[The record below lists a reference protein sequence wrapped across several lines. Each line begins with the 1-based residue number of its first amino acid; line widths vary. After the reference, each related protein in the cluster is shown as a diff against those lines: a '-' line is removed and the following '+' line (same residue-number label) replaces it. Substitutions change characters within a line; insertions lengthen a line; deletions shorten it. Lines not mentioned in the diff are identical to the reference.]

1 MIAIIPA
8 RGGSKRIPRKNIK
21 NFLGIPIINHT
32 INEIRATDLFSRIIV
47 STEDNE
53 IAEIAQSAGAE
64 ILFREM
70 KLADEYTTTLE
81 VIGSCVFQL
90 RDSIDVES
98 EIINC
103 IYPISPMIS
112 EKYISTASK
121 LLKSENLDYVF
132 TAKKFESSPAR
143 SFKRDVSGKA
153 EMYFPEN
160 ETIRT
165 QDLPVYFHDAS
176 LFYLGRAQAWV
187 ERKPILFGNSKF
199 IEIGKYES
207 LDVDDTEDWEFLET
221 LYKVRKDNQ

>member
-8 RGGSKRIPRKNIK
+8 RGGSKRIPRKNVRD
-21 NFLGIPIINHT
+21 FLGIPIIEHT
-32 INEIRATDLFSRIIV
+32 INQIRATDLFSRIIV

-53 IAEIAQSAGAE
+53 IAEIAESAGAE
-64 ILFREM
+64 VLFRDV
-70 KLADEYTTTLE
+70 KLADDYTTTVE

-103 IYPISPMIS
+103 IYPITPMIS
-112 EKYISTASK
+112 NEYISPASK

-143 SFKRDVSGKA
+143 SFKRGINGNA
-153 EMYFPEN
+153 EMYFPEY

-165 QDLPVYFHDAS
+165 QDLPVYYHDAA

-199 IEIGKYES
+199 IEIGRYET
-207 LDVDDTEDWEFLET
+207 LDVDDTEDWEFLEN
-221 LYKVRKDNQ
+221 LYKIRKANQ